1 LKLKDFTTPSSG
13 YKSTTTAAANRCK
26 NKNTNSRNPP
36 ALRHDRSS
44 IADDGEEDRTP
55 GYNREDIERRSQAAD
70 DNIKRQLAEAREKR
84 TREAENLAADIER
97 RAHEA
102 SERRRQAADDNI
114 KRQLAE
120 AREKRTREAENLAAD
135 IQRRAHEASE
145 RRRQAAD
152 DNIKRQLAEA
162 REKRTREAENLAADI
177 QRRAHEASKYGYGF
191 NASKDRE
198 RRQTETELRDNEI
211 LSAQARYKR
220 TREAEKLAA
229 KNERCA
235 QEAAKYG
242 STAPAS
248 ISKARGT
255 AKGKKKNAAPS
266 AVISSPVPT
275 QQQQQQHEFL
285 HVVNVDLASELLL
298 ATPPVTETHGL
309 DTNLFTPMKMLS
321 GDDPSAYA
329 GIQQDLPPSSFS
341 EPATTGSRG
350 SSFSLEF
357 DDLEEEF
364 DRLSVAN
371 QQIVQPTATATATT
385 VTDNFL
391 FRQATEP
398 TKDPSET
405 PGTIVDVA
413 RADEDLFVL
422 VEAVVRAGLVD
433 TLSSAGPFTVFAP
446 TNAAWTKRINDQ
458 DIAVLDDLDKLKKIL
473 LYHTVADT
481 YTAADITDGL
491 TLTTVQGETI
501 ELSTNG
507 DAVLINGNVR
517 ITGTDILASNGVIHT
532 IDVVLFPSQLPE
544 REMRERGDRRAV
556 KAKIPQRPQRLASA
570 ILEARKHTESGTA
583 PVFDFGSPQSTLR
596 TFSIR
601 KSVGI
606 ETRIIDTPLSTRD
619 GGTTDPVASS
629 HLEEDSD
636 VSDIQVGLDS
646 LSIVAGKKDVEDM
659 RNKLE
664 TKKKAAE
671 DRKNIHARMIAKK
684 IALTNTLREDLEE
697 AKKKAKS
704 RKARYLIRDQ
714 KEALEVANKEVDS
727 LSADYDT
734 VARIEDSELDE
745 EHAILMKKMGEL
757 ENQEAL
763 EKSDDIV
770 PSEEKAKS
778 TALLP
783 VRRDLRVD
791 AGALS
796 YNMEC
801 RQEFIYRHNVAY
813 LKCKNNHNGDDCVT
827 FFVPM
832 NLALGSAGE
841 EEFYPANYTI
851 SGDRSFKSLLK
862 DQRVATIGTTTLHF
876 FEEDLEPKVTIS
888 GGEGVAKIVLSFH
901 SKSDNA
907 RVHLIDRVLEEVE
920 AEITDEDTLSSI
932 GATIATGTTFGDC
945 STSQM
950 IVEFPSNLALLPSQ
964 EYLTSRRPTAMSS
977 MSICSNKNDT
987 NNLLTVAAAR
997 TEDNC
1002 DNMSYVSTKDDKN
1015 VAIPGSTGLE
1025 EINEAMSLTSLQ
1037 DTKKYDISVLPESIK
1052 QKETLPDGGANTNH
1066 QQSQQQAIVL
1076 RFRNKQGDDL
1086 PTGFYHDHQVKFS
1099 IGECAL
1105 DERAA
1110 KRFLHLNPD
1119 RTYSRHAMKT
1129 AYKDRILQTHPDHR
1143 KEFVLKEDRERSD
1156 DEFRNVRAAWKILDR
1171 DDKINRPIPAT
1182 PRASYDTDTQYAND
1196 LKKNLESFV
1205 TLEKFLAQLNKL
1217 TSARYTAFEEPPFQ
1231 LSASQLASYRQRN
1244 LTIQINALEA
1254 GLAKVERRAP
1264 IQSLHGVEIDIIDAV
1279 IWKNSERFSIRGS
1292 IEKLRRSPAS
1302 GNEQLAIADPTTR
1315 VAYIMQSH
1323 YENKSTLPLLLSG
1336 EKDQAEMIDEAAAL
1350 IVAESTNQKRKADNL
1365 AQRDSD
1371 TSKIAPSAGKTKRRR
1386 RDNLEINMN
1395 NTDKGK
1401 NYTRT
1406 RSGRRSSPN

>member
-1 LKLKDFTTPSSG
+1 VIFASKILLYRQYFLFYPYIDCPKSSPQPPKPPAAKKSGPSPSPKRHSNAVSAALESCKPLEFLSSARTP
-13 YKSTTTAAANRCK
+13 TQQTRNTAADNRYK
-26 NKNTNSRNPP
+26 NKNTNSKNSP
-36 ALRHDRSS
+36 A
-44 IADDGEEDRTP
+44 P
-55 GYNREDIERRSQAAD
+55 
-70 DNIKRQLAEAREKR
+70 
-84 TREAENLAADIER
+84 
-97 RAHEA
+97 
-102 SERRRQAADDNI
+102 
-114 KRQLAE
+114 
-120 AREKRTREAENLAAD
+120 
-135 IQRRAHEASE
+135 
-145 RRRQAAD
+145 
-152 DNIKRQLAEA
+152 
-162 REKRTREAENLAADI
+162 
-177 QRRAHEASKYGYGF
+177 
-191 NASKDRE
+191 
-198 RRQTETELRDNEI
+198 
-211 LSAQARYKR
+211 
-220 TREAEKLAA
+220 
-229 KNERCA
+229 
-235 QEAAKYG
+235 
-242 STAPAS
+242 TA
-248 ISKARGT
+248 
-255 AKGKKKNAAPS
+255 
-266 AVISSPVPT
+266 
-275 QQQQQQHEFL
+275 
-285 HVVNVDLASELLL
+285 
-298 ATPPVTETHGL
+298 
-309 DTNLFTPMKMLS
+309 
-321 GDDPSAYA
+321 
-329 GIQQDLPPSSFS
+329 
-341 EPATTGSRG
+341 
-350 SSFSLEF
+350 LEF
-357 DDLEEEF
+357 
-364 DRLSVAN
+364 
-371 QQIVQPTATATATT
+371 
-385 VTDNFL
+385 
-391 FRQATEP
+391 
-398 TKDPSET
+398 
-405 PGTIVDVA
+405 
-413 RADEDLFVL
+413 
-422 VEAVVRAGLVD
+422 
-433 TLSSAGPFTVFAP
+433 LSSARRP
-446 TNAAWTKRINDQ
+446 TRSTSN
-458 DIAVLDDLDKLKKIL
+458 
-473 LYHTVADT
+473 
-481 YTAADITDGL
+481 TAAESSSDNSDYGL
-491 TLTTVQGETI
+491 MGSACFNDEDDEDAPVQIKRPSRLNNQGLFSSQQQEP
-501 ELSTNG
+501 S
-507 DAVLINGNVR
+507 INSVNNVKPKEAYEA
-517 ITGTDILASNGVIHT
+517 IPLQQPSNKS
-532 IDVVLFPSQLPE
+532 VVQHESKSDNQSIVPE
-544 REMRERGDRRAV
+544 RRIFKGTRPIKRFASH
-556 KAKIPQRPQRLASA
+556 KAQKN
-570 ILEARKHTESGTA
+570 TESGTA
-583 PVFDFGSPQSTLR
+583 PVFDFGSPQSTLQ

-619 GGTTDPVASS
+619 GGTTDPVTSS

-684 IALTNTLREDLEE
+684 IARTNTLRENLEE
-697 AKKKAKS
+697 ARKQARS
-704 RKARYLIRDQ
+704 RNARYLIRNQ
-714 KEALEVANKEVDS
+714 KEALEDANKEVDS

-734 VARIEDSELDE
+734 AARIEDSELDE

-796 YNMEC
+796 YNMEF
-801 RQEFIYRHNVAY
+801 RQDFIYKHNLAY

-832 NLALGSAGE
+832 NLALGSAGA

-907 RVHLIDRVLEEVE
+907 RVHLIDRVLEEDGS
-920 AEITDEDTLSSI
+920 EITDEETLSSI
-932 GATIATGTTFGDC
+932 GTTIATETTFGY
-945 STSQM
+945 SSASQK
-950 IVEFPSNLALLPSQ
+950 IIGSYSQ
-964 EYLTSRRPTAMSS
+964 EFLTSSRLAAMSPMSICSNKKDMSNPLNTAAAAREKTEMSS
-977 MSICSNKNDT
+977 MSICSNKKDNS
-987 NNLLTVAAAR
+987 NLLTVAAAK
-997 TEDNC
+997 TEDNR
-1002 DNMSYVSTKDDKN
+1002 DNMSFTTTFTKDANN
-1015 VAIPGSTGLE
+1015 VATAGSTGLE

-1066 QQSQQQAIVL
+1066 QQPQQQAIVL

-1086 PTGFYHDHQVKFS
+1086 PTGFYHDHQGKFS
-1099 IGECAL
+1099 IGQCGL

-1119 RTYSRHAMKT
+1119 RTYSRHAMKA

-1143 KEFVLKEDRERSD
+1143 KGCVLKEDRERSD
-1156 DEFRNVRAAWKILDR
+1156 EEFRNVRAAWKILDR

-1205 TLEKFLAQLNKL
+1205 TLEKFLAQLSKL
-1217 TSARYTAFEEPPFQ
+1217 TSARYAAFMEEPPFQ

-1254 GLAKVERRAP
+1254 GLAKVEIRAP
-1264 IQSLHGVEIDIIDAV
+1264 IQSLHGVEIDITDAV
-1279 IWKNSERFSIRGS
+1279 IWKNSERFSIRSS

-1315 VAYIMQSH
+1315 AAFIMQSH
-1323 YENKSTLPLLLSG
+1323 YENKSTFPLLLSG
-1336 EKDQAEMIDEAAAL
+1336 EKDQAL

-1365 AQRDSD
+1365 AQHDND
-1371 TSKIAPSAGKTKRRR
+1371 TFKIAPSAGKKKRQR

-1395 NTDKGK
+1395 NTDASK

-1406 RSGRRSSPN
+1406 RSGRRSRPN